1 MPLKVK
7 VAGKTDKGLV
17 RSGNEDFLHI
27 DSENNVFAVC
37 DGMGGH
43 QAGEVASMLASETV
57 QTVFAHFNKPLLDD
71 PKLDLGKPLPASCE
85 LLLKA
90 VRLANR
96 AVYNG
101 AQEDPSKSGMGTTIV
116 ATAYEADIV
125 SIAHVGDSR
134 AYRLNERNLE
144 PLTKDHSW
152 IQEIQDNG
160 NISQNEASS
169 FVGKNVITRALGV
182 RENVEVDYRIVK
194 IKPGDIFILCS
205 DGLCGFADDDEIYYV
220 ADKARHDLDKLVDD
234 LVQMAN
240 DRGGQDNVTVVAVQV
255 EEVFESPLPDI
266 PAVTLPQEDETL
278 LAVEDEWLQRIKTFR
293 DNKPEKKK
301 AGAEKKE
308 DGSGKLPIVLIFVV
322 FIVIAALIIY
332 FTQK

>member
-43 QAGEVASMLASETV
+43 QAGEVASMTAAETV
-57 QTVFAHFNKPLLDD
+57 QTVFSHFNKPLLDD

-85 LLLKA
+85 LMLKA
-90 VRLANR
+90 IRLANR

-116 ATAYEADIV
+116 ATAFEADIV
-125 SIAHVGDSR
+125 SVAHVGDSR

-144 PLTKDHSW
+144 PLTRDHSW
-152 IQEIQDNG
+152 VQEIQDNG

-169 FVGKNVITRALGV
+169 FIGRNVITRALGV
-182 RENVEVDYRIVK
+182 RENVEIDYRIVK

-205 DGLCGFADDDEIYYV
+205 DGLCGFADDDEIFYV
-220 ADKARHDLDKLVDD
+220 ADKTRHDLNQLADN

-240 DRGGQDNVTVVAVQV
+240 DRGGQDNVTVVAMQV
-255 EEVFESPLPDI
+255 EEVFASPLPEVE
-266 PAVTLPQEDETL
+266 PVTLHQEDEVL
-278 LAVEDEWLQRIKTFR
+278 LAVEDDWLQRFRTFQ
-293 DNKPEKKK
+293 DNQPEKKK
-301 AGAEKKE
+301 TNGAKKD
-308 DGSGKLPIVLIFVV
+308 DGSGKLPIIIIFVIFV
-322 FIVIAALIIY
+322 VIAALIIY

>member
-1 MPLKVK
+1 VPLKVK

-17 RSGNEDFLHI
+17 RTGNEDFLHI

-57 QTVFAHFNKPLLDD
+57 QTVFSHFNRPLLDD
-71 PKLDLGKPLPASCE
+71 PTLDLGKPLPASSE
-85 LLLKA
+85 LLIKA
-90 VRLANR
+90 IRLANR

-101 AQEDPSKSGMGTTIV
+101 ALEDPSKNGMGTTIV
-116 ATAYEADIV
+116 ATAFEANII

-134 AYRLNERNLE
+134 AYRLNERDLE

-152 IQEIQDNG
+152 IQEIQDTE
-160 NISQNEASS
+160 NISQNEANS
-169 FVGKNVITRALGV
+169 FAGKNVITRALGV
-182 RENVEVDYRIVK
+182 RENVEVDLRIMKV
-194 IKPGDIFILCS
+194 KPGDIFILCS
-205 DGLCGFADDDEIYYV
+205 DGLCGFADDDEIYYT
-220 ADKARHDLDKLVDD
+220 ADKARNDIHKIADD

-240 DRGGQDNVTVVAVQV
+240 DRGGQDNVTIVVLQV

-266 PAVTLPQEDETL
+266 DVFTLPAETEEL
-278 LAVEDEWLQRIKTFR
+278 LSIEDEWLERIKSF
-293 DNKPEKKK
+293 NENSPEKKK
-301 AGAEKKE
+301 QSVEKEKS
-308 DGSGKLPIVLIFVV
+308 GSSKLPIILIFVI

-332 FTQK
+332 FSQN